1 MLFKKMTLVFS
12 ALVLL
17 TSCQDLLNNLTLE
30 NIQKRLTPKAS
41 PEMVAMIRDKAA
53 GLAFS
58 PAESLGRSGKSRMTL
73 KEGQWVTT
81 LTTQKDAGGDVTL
94 STTRVISVT
103 DQTVVMETESYSALE
118 RGERRLAR
126 ITFENYPVRSDLSY
140 GPEDADAI
148 RNVRITAMETR
159 TGNEPVQVMP
169 AEALAMSQGLA
180 QNLTGVNVRSGELIA
195 DACVGDY
202 ITSKRCYTFD
212 FTVSVMGITQ
222 SGRSTVHS
230 KIPVTGLVRTD
241 TDTMIQE
248 TIAFGTSG
256 AVSLF

>member
-1 MLFKKMTLVFS
+1 MAFRKMTLIFS
-12 ALVLL
+12 ALMLL
-17 TSCQDLLNNLTLE
+17 TSCQDILNNLTLE
-30 NIQKRLTPKAS
+30 NIQKQLTPKAS

-58 PAESLGRSGKSRMTL
+58 PAESLWRSGKDRMTL
-73 KEGQWVTT
+73 KAGQWVTT
-81 LTTQKDAGGDVTL
+81 LTTQKDVGGDVTL

-103 DQTVVMETESYSALE
+103 DNAVVMETESYSALD

-126 ITFENYPVRSDLSY
+126 ITFENYPVRGDLSY
-140 GPEDADAI
+140 GPDDADAI

-159 TGNEPVQVMP
+159 IGDEPVQVMP
-169 AEALAMSQGLA
+169 AEALAMSQGLT
-180 QNLTGVNVRSGELIA
+180 QNLTGVNVRSGELIS
-195 DACVGDY
+195 DACATDY

-222 SGRSTVHS
+222 SGRTTVHS
-230 KIPVTGLVRTD
+230 KIPVTGLVRTE
-241 TDTMIQE
+241 TNTMIQE